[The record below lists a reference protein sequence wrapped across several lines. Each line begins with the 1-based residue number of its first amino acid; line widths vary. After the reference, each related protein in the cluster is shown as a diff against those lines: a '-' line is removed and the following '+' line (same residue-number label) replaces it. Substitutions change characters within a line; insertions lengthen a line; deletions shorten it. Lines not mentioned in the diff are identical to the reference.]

1 MAEHIMFSVASS
13 TISQLQQSARATLT
27 RKIVTDCG
35 TDCADTSSWK
45 QMIVIMIEEGDGLM
59 EVKMD
64 VEITEIAQMIA
75 QVVKHGSLEEVRIL
89 LPKLDA
95 AIAAGKLRL
104 TRDSKKLVQRQRVE
118 KDAWATNFYR

>member
-1 MAEHIMFSVASS
+1 
-13 TISQLQQSARATLT
+13 
-27 RKIVTDCG
+27 
-35 TDCADTSSWK
+35 
-45 QMIVIMIEEGDGLM
+45 M

-64 VEITEIAQMIA
+64 VELTEIAQMIA

-104 TRDSKKLVQRQRVE
+104 TRDSKNLVQRQRVE